1 MTLQTSGAITLAQI
15 QSEHGGSN
23 PIGMNE
29 YYRGGSNV
37 QNHNNTDGTFNSTA
51 IPTSGTISMSQF
63 YGSANNAT
71 IVSNTTATMS
81 IGTGISTDKYPNSYT
96 GYNATGS
103 GFTTSNVGA
112 IGSASDNT
120 MKASNGTEYTIK
132 AVYSS
137 TGIANFVFIHVIGNY
152 GTTAFN
158 SIFGYTKIKWGG
170 TVIGNNGTGPG
181 NYSSTDNYTQWLFAY
196 VATPSGSNQTVEFSN

>member
-1 MTLQTSGAITLAQI
+1 MTLQTSSTITLAQI

-37 QNHNNTDGTFNSTA
+37 QNHNNTDGTFNATA
-51 IPTSGTISMSQF
+51 IPTSGTISLSQF

-71 IVSNTTATMS
+71 NLSNSTATMS
-81 IGTGISTDKYPNSYT
+81 IGTGTSQDKFPNSYT

-103 GFTTSNVGA
+103 GFTTTNVGA

-120 MKASNGTEYTIK
+120 MKGSNGTEYTIK
-132 AVYSS
+132 AVYTS
-137 TGIANFVFIHVIGNY
+137 TGIANFCFIHVIGNH
-152 GTTAFN
+152 GTTVFSN
-158 SIFGYTKIKWGG
+158 KFGYNNIKWGG
-170 TVIGNNGTGPG
+170 TTIGTGGGTG
-181 NYSSTDNYTQWLFAY
+181 NYSSTDNYTSY
-196 VATPSGSNQTVEFSN
+196 VFSYQATASGSNQTVSFA